1 MKLVTTS
8 PVVQKNTI
16 SAVPVQRYDDGSA
29 RALAQAGQIAAQ
41 IGNVQARGNEM
52 AGQAYGALARGVGQ
66 LGAVIQ
72 RQQEEQDALNVQAA
86 SNEYTKRLNDVLYNQ
101 DNGLMNTQMQGAD
114 GITAQFEAAERKI
127 RQEVGQ
133 QFKFHTA
140 KGINAYN
147 RMTDNSATQ
156 RFEMVRRH
164 QTQQYNAYK
173 GQVLNN
179 ALELN
184 VQTAADNY
192 TMPEVVEQNMREAMM
207 SVAAHYNGQGE
218 EVVRA
223 NQKKVV
229 GSIAQQVINRAYA
242 QGDLDSA
249 ETYIEKYGRFMN
261 PETLTGYAKNVY
273 ASRMSTMQEV
283 TAKSLLA
290 QFGDNMEAAYNY
302 INSAEFGG
310 NGSAETSVSWFK
322 DMSDKGAGWGV
333 NTCTKGVNAALMAG
347 GYKPINTWAPTA
359 WEEQKA
365 AGRTFTDRSQLRNGD
380 IVYWDSAGDNDAS
393 HVGIYDA
400 KTGKVYQSGTS
411 GFKPISLDAYKL
423 IGFSHP
429 QGKAAT
435 PEERKKLF
443 AAYRQELAL
452 NKQFEL
458 QREQKAME
466 DTENEFFDMYRNGI
480 TDPEAYR
487 MAAAQHAGDD
497 PKLFRKTLAAANSYA
512 KLAGGASGSSSG
524 SGSGSGKTDPL
535 LEYKLTNMLNS
546 GVAPT
551 AVMDFMDNPE
561 NGFSAKDKAK
571 ALDVLEKR
579 VQGKGQFAYEW
590 EGIKDVVMAD
600 YKQKDKNYAW
610 GNVQQRLIYDIN
622 AYRAQHGGQ
631 DPDRATVA
639 EWGRQALVEGISY
652 QVPGRVFGTNTVTT
666 NEAAAAAHGIMRVTS
681 NPSGGKN
688 VVLRDG
694 RSVNITD
701 AQFARIMQDNMS
713 VEEAINA
720 G

>member
-1 MKLVTTS
+1 MKLVTYS
-8 PVVQKNTI
+8 PGVAKTT
-16 SAVPVQRYDDGSA
+16 A
-29 RALAQAGQIAAQ
+29 
-41 IGNVQARGNEM
+41 GNVKIDNGVA
-52 AGQAYGALARGVGQ
+52 GALRTIGAMQGQGLAGVARGVGQ
-66 LGAVIQ
+66 VAGMIQ
-72 RQQEEQDALNVQAA
+72 HQQEEMDAVNAQAA
-86 SNEYTKRLNDVLYNQ
+86 ANEYTKRVNDLMYNNE
-101 DNGLMNTQMQGAD
+101 NGLMNTKFDGAS
-114 GITAQFEAAERKI
+114 GITQDFTEQEKKI
-127 RQEVGQ
+127 RQEVYGQ
-133 QFKFHTA
+133 YHFHTA
-140 KGINAYN
+140 KGQMAFNKMA
-147 RMTDNSATQ
+147 DNSAAQ
-156 RFEMVRRH
+156 RYTMLQRH
-164 QTQQYNAYK
+164 QYQQAEAYKDVTYNNAY
-173 GQVLNN
+173 
-179 ALELN
+179 ELN
-184 VQTAADNY
+184 MQTAADNY
-192 TMPEVVEQNMREAMM
+192 TMPQVVDDNMKEAIL
-207 SVAAHYNGQGE
+207 SVRARYNGQGD
-218 EVVRA
+218 EVIRA
-223 NQKKVV
+223 AEHKAVS
-229 GSIAQQVINRAYA
+229 GIAQQVIARAYA
-242 QGDLDSA
+242 QGDIDSA

-290 QFGDNMEAAYNY
+290 RFGDNMEAAYNF

-310 NGSAETSVSWFK
+310 NGNAETSVSWFK

-443 AAYRQELAL
+443 SAYRQELAL

-458 QREQKAME
+458 QRGQKAME
-466 DTENEFFDMYRNGI
+466 DTENEFFEMYRNGI

-497 PKLFRKTLAAANSYA
+497 PKLFRKTLIAANSYA
-512 KLAGGASGSSSG
+512 RLAGGASGSGSG
-524 SGSGSGKTDPL
+524 SGSGSSKTDPL
-535 LEYKLTNMLNS
+535 LEYKLTNMLNN
-546 GVAPT
+546 GVTPT

-561 NGFSAKDKAK
+561 NNFTAKDKAK
-571 ALDVLEKR
+571 ALDVLEKYNK
-579 VQGKGQFAYEW
+579 GAGQFKFDLDSL
-590 EGIKDVVMAD
+590 KDVVMAD

-681 NPSGGKN
+681 NPAGGKN

>member
-1 MKLVTTS
+1 MKLATYNPTVKLNNINGQ
-8 PVVQKNTI
+8 VQ
-16 SAVPVQRYDDGSA
+16 AYDTG
-29 RALAQAGQIAAQ
+29 QAGAM
-41 IGNVQARGNEM
+41 QARSLQG
-52 AGQAYGALARGVGQ
+52 
-66 LGAVIQ
+66 LGAAINFAG
-72 RQQEEQDALNVQAA
+72 EQIDSVNVQAA
-86 SNEYTKRLNDVLYNQ
+86 SNEYTKRLNDLLYNP
-101 DNGLMNTQMQGAD
+101 DSGLMNTKMQGAD
-114 GITAQFEAAERKI
+114 GITAKFEEEEKKI
-127 RQEVGQ
+127 RQEVGKQYRFYSPKGTMVFDRLTENTASQRRTLVSKHQAQ
-133 QFKFHTA
+133 QF
-140 KGINAYN
+140 
-147 RMTDNSATQ
+147 
-156 RFEMVRRH
+156 E
-164 QTQQYNAYK
+164 AYK
-173 GQVLNN
+173 DVTFNN
-179 ALELN
+179 AIELN
-184 VQTAADNY
+184 TATAADNY
-192 TMPEVVEQNMREAMM
+192 TDAAVVDDNIREAIF
-207 SVAAHYNGQGE
+207 STRSRLNGQGD
-218 EVVRA
+218 EVIKAAER
-223 NQKKVV
+223 KVV
-229 GSIAQQVINRAYA
+229 GNIAGNVINRAYA
-242 QGDLDSA
+242 NGDLDAA
-249 ETYIEKYGRFMN
+249 ETYIEKYGRYMDAK
-261 PETLTGYAKNVY
+261 TLTGYAKNVY

-290 QFGDNMEAAYNY
+290 RFGDDMEAAYNY

-310 NGSAETSVSWFK
+310 SGSAESSVAWFK

-411 GFKPISLDAYKL
+411 GFKPIALDAYKL

-435 PEERKKLF
+435 PEDRKKLY

-452 NKQFEL
+452 KKQFEL

-466 DTENEFFDMYRNGI
+466 DTENEFFEMYRNGI

-487 MAAAQHAGDD
+487 MAAAQRAGDD
-497 PKLFRKTLAAANSYA
+497 AKLFRKTLAAANSYA
-512 KLAGGASGSSSG
+512 RLAGGASGSSSG
-524 SGSGSGKTDPL
+524 SGSGSGSSKSDPL
-535 LEYKLTNMLNS
+535 LEYKLTNMLNI
-546 GVAPT
+546 GVTPT

-561 NGFSAKDKAK
+561 NNFTAKDKAK
-571 ALDVLEKR
+571 ALDVLEKY
-579 VQGKGQFAYEW
+579 VKGKGQFHYDMESL
-590 EGIKDVVMAD
+590 KDVVMAD

-631 DPDRATVA
+631 DPDRATVE

-652 QVPGRVFGTNTVTT
+652 QVPGKLFGSNTRRI
-666 NEAAAAAHGIMRVTS
+666 NEAEAAAHGIMRVTD
-681 NPSGGKN
+681 NPAGGKN

-694 RSVNITD
+694 RSINITD
-701 AQFARIMQDNMS
+701 AQFARIIQDNMS

>member
-1 MKLVTTS
+1 MKLATYNPNVKLNNINGQ
-8 PVVQKNTI
+8 VH
-16 SAVPVQRYDDGSA
+16 AYDTGQAGAMQA
-29 RALAQAGQIAAQ
+29 RALQG
-41 IGNVQARGNEM
+41 
-52 AGQAYGALARGVGQ
+52 
-66 LGAVIQ
+66 LGAAISFAG
-72 RQQEEQDALNVQAA
+72 EQVDSVNVQAA
-86 SNEYTKRLNDVLYNQ
+86 SNEYTKRLNDLLYNP
-101 DNGLMNTQMQGAD
+101 DDGLMNTKMQGAD
-114 GITAQFEAAERKI
+114 GIAAKFEQEERKI
-127 RQEVGQ
+127 RQEVGKQ
-133 QFKFHTA
+133 YRFYSP
-140 KGINAYN
+140 KGTMAFDRLTN
-147 RMTDNSATQ
+147 NSAAQ
-156 RFEMVRRH
+156 RYEMVRRH
-164 QTQQYNAYK
+164 QTQQYEAYKDVTYNNAYD
-173 GQVLNN
+173 
-179 ALELN
+179 LN

-192 TMPEVVEQNMREAMM
+192 AMPQVVDDNMKEAIM
-207 SVAAHYNGQGE
+207 SVRARYNGQGD
-218 EVVRA
+218 EVIRA
-223 NQKKVV
+223 AERKAV
-229 GSIAQQVINRAYA
+229 GGIAQQVINRAYA
-242 QGDLDSA
+242 QGDIDSA
-249 ETYIEKYGRFMN
+249 ETYIEKYGRYMD
-261 PETLTGYAKNVY
+261 PKTLTGYAKNVY
-273 ASRMSTMQEV
+273 ATKMSTMQEV
-283 TAKSLLA
+283 TAKSLLSR
-290 QFGDNMEAAYNY
+290 FGDNMEAAYNY

-310 NGSAETSVSWFK
+310 NGNADSSVAWFK

-333 NTCTKGVNAALMAG
+333 NTCTKGVNAALVAG

-365 AGRTFTDRSQLRNGD
+365 AGRTFTDRNQLRNGD

-400 KTGKVYQSGTS
+400 KSGLVYQSGTS
-411 GFKPISLDAYKL
+411 GFAPIKLDAYKL
-423 IGFSHP
+423 IGFSRP

-435 PEERKKLF
+435 PEERKRLY

-466 DTENEFFDMYRNGI
+466 DTENEFFEMYRNGV

-512 KLAGGASGSSSG
+512 KLAGGASGSGSESG
-524 SGSGSGKTDPL
+524 SGGGKTDPL

-546 GVAPT
+546 GVTPT

-571 ALDVLEKR
+571 ALDVLEKYNK
-579 VQGKGQFAYEW
+579 GAGQFKFDLDSM
-590 EGIKDVVMAD
+590 KDVVMAD

-681 NPSGGKN
+681 NPAGGKN

-694 RSVNITD
+694 RSINITD

>member
-1 MKLVTTS
+1 MKLATYNPNVKLNNINGQ
-8 PVVQKNTI
+8 VH
-16 SAVPVQRYDDGSA
+16 AYDTG
-29 RALAQAGQIAAQ
+29 QAGAMQGRSLQ
-41 IGNVQARGNEM
+41 G
-52 AGQAYGALARGVGQ
+52 
-66 LGAVIQ
+66 LGAAISFAG
-72 RQQEEQDALNVQAA
+72 EQIDSVNVQAA
-86 SNEYTKRLNDVLYNQ
+86 SNEYTKRLNDLLYNP
-101 DNGLMNTQMQGAD
+101 DNGLMNTKMQGAD
-114 GITAQFEAAERKI
+114 GISAKFEQEEQKI
-127 RQEVGQ
+127 RQEVGKQ
-133 QFKFHTA
+133 YRFYSP
-140 KGINAYN
+140 KGTMAFDRLTN
-147 RMTDNSATQ
+147 NSAAQ
-156 RFEMVRRH
+156 RYEMVRRH
-164 QTQQYNAYK
+164 QTQQYEAYKDVTYNNAY
-173 GQVLNN
+173 
-179 ALELN
+179 ELN
-184 VQTAADNY
+184 MQTAADNY
-192 TMPEVVEQNMREAMM
+192 TMPQVVDDNMKEAIM
-207 SVAAHYNGQGE
+207 SVRARYNGQGD
-218 EVVRA
+218 EVIRA
-223 NQKKVV
+223 AERKAVS
-229 GSIAQQVINRAYA
+229 GIAQQVISRAYA
-242 QGDLDSA
+242 QGDIDSA
-249 ETYIEKYGRFMN
+249 ETYIEKYGRYMD
-261 PETLTGYAKNVY
+261 PKTLTGYAKNVY
-273 ASRMSTMQEV
+273 ATRMSTMQEV
-283 TAKSLLA
+283 TAKSLLSR
-290 QFGDNMEAAYNY
+290 FGDNMEAAYNY

-310 NGSAETSVSWFK
+310 NGNADSSVAWFK

-435 PEERKKLF
+435 PEERKRLY

-458 QREQKAME
+458 QRERKAME
-466 DTENEFFDMYRNGI
+466 DTENEFFEMYRNGI

-487 MAAAQHAGDD
+487 MAAAQRAGDD
-497 PKLFRKTLAAANSYA
+497 PKLFRKTLIAANSYA
-512 KLAGGASGSSSG
+512 RLAGGASGSG
-524 SGSGSGKTDPL
+524 SGNGSGGGSSKSDQL

-546 GVAPT
+546 GVTPT

-561 NGFSAKDKAK
+561 NKFNAKDKAK
-571 ALDVLEKR
+571 ALDVLEKYNK
-579 VQGKGQFAYEW
+579 GKGQFAYEW

-610 GNVQQRLIYDIN
+610 GNVQQKLIYDIN

-681 NPSGGKN
+681 NPAGGKN

-694 RSVNITD
+694 RSINITD
-701 AQFARIMQDNMS
+701 AQFARIIQDNMS

>member
-1 MKLVTTS
+1 MKLATYNPNVKMNNINGQ
-8 PVVQKNTI
+8 VQ
-16 SAVPVQRYDDGSA
+16 AYDTG
-29 RALAQAGQIAAQ
+29 QAGAMQGRTLQ
-41 IGNVQARGNEM
+41 G
-52 AGQAYGALARGVGQ
+52 
-66 LGAVIQ
+66 LGAAISFAG
-72 RQQEEQDALNVQAA
+72 EQIDSVNVQAA
-86 SNEYTKRLNDVLYNQ
+86 SNEYTKRLNDLLYNQ
-101 DNGLMNTQMQGAD
+101 DNGLMNTKMQGAD
-114 GITAQFEAAERKI
+114 GIAAKFEEEEKKI
-127 RQEVGQ
+127 RQEVGKQ
-133 QFKFHTA
+133 YRFFSP
-140 KGINAYN
+140 KGTMVFDRLTN
-147 RMTDNSATQ
+147 NSAAQ
-156 RFEMVRRH
+156 RYELVRKH
-164 QTQQYNAYK
+164 QTQQFEAYK
-173 GQVLNN
+173 DVTFNN
-179 ALELN
+179 AIELN
-184 VQTAADNY
+184 TVTAADNY
-192 TMPEVVEQNMREAMM
+192 TDAGIVDDNIREAIL
-207 SVAAHYNGQGE
+207 STRSRLNGQGE
-218 EVVRA
+218 EVIRA
-223 NQKKVV
+223 SERKVV
-229 GSIAQQVINRAYA
+229 SGIAQQVIARAYA
-242 QGDLDSA
+242 QGNIDSA
-249 ETYIEKYGRFMN
+249 ETYIEKYGRYMD
-261 PETLTGYAKNVY
+261 PKTLTGYAKNVY
-273 ASRMSTMQEV
+273 ATRMSTMQEV
-283 TAKSLLA
+283 TAKSLLSR
-290 QFGDNMEAAYNY
+290 FGDNMEAAYNY

-310 NGSAETSVSWFK
+310 NGNADSSVAWFK
-322 DMSDKGAGWGV
+322 DMSDKGEGWGV

-466 DTENEFFDMYRNGI
+466 DTENEFFEMYRNGI

-497 PKLFRKTLAAANSYA
+497 PKLFRKTLIAANSYA
-512 KLAGGASGSSSG
+512 RLAGGASGSSSG
-524 SGSGSGKTDPL
+524 SGSGSGSSKTDPL
-535 LEYKLTNMLNS
+535 LEYKLTNMLNN
-546 GVAPT
+546 GVTPT

-561 NGFSAKDKAK
+561 NNFTAKDKAK

-639 EWGRQALVEGISY
+639 EWGRQALVDGISY

-681 NPSGGKN
+681 NPAGGKN